1 MGRFVKNWLP
11 VIVWMIVIFS
21 ASTQLGTAEHSSRIF
36 RPLMLW
42 LFPDI
47 SETSLDTA
55 HYYFRKIGHLS
66 EYALLA
72 ILMWHAL
79 KSMASVT
86 RSRGVWGQFLLVIL
100 CCALY
105 AGTDEL
111 HQLFVASREARVTDV
126 LIDTCGASIGALIFL
141 GGIRWRCRQR

>member
-1 MGRFVKNWLP
+1 VGRFLKYWLP
-11 VIVWMIVIFS
+11 VIVWMVVIFS
-21 ASTQLGTAEHSSRIF
+21 ASTQLGTAEHSSRFF

-47 SETSLDTA
+47 SETVLDTA
-55 HYYFRKIGHLS
+55 HFYFRKLGHLS

-79 KSMASVT
+79 KSVPSVT
-86 RSRGVWGQFLLVIL
+86 RSRGAWGQFLLVVL

-111 HQLFVASREARVTDV
+111 HQLFVVSREARVMDV
-126 LIDTCGASIGALIFL
+126 MIDTCGASVGALVFM
-141 GGIRWRCRQR
+141 GVNRWFSRWR